1 MQTASMPAEKFKN
14 LHLIATTPVVMAV
27 SVILI
32 FLMGLSIYFTAAK
45 IETESNAREIQ
56 LIQNGINIEISRVN
70 GGVESQTLWD
80 DAVLHLDNKLDKN
93 WAKQYL
99 TEYLW
104 TNGGYNLVFVLDGE
118 DRPIFATYDR
128 QSIGTEQ
135 FEGLRGQLRSVIQS
149 VRAQEIARGPLF
161 KGDPRVP
168 TPIRGHAIVRM
179 RSALFIATADLV
191 QPDNSIGAAPSR
203 RGAVLVAGQRI
214 DKNFLKKIED
224 QYLIHDLSNIPVNQR
239 PNAGQLSF
247 VVGKASDPTAF
258 QLVWKRNSPTA
269 KLILTAG
276 PALAAVFLALASAP
290 VLVSFSGRRE
300 RELKTASEAAR
311 LASQAK
317 SAFLA
322 TLSHE
327 IRTPMNGIIGLAH
340 MMRRDELIESQ
351 RERLDTI
358 LASSQAL
365 VSILNDTLDLSKIEA
380 GKLDL
385 ESEPFDL
392 KEVAFGARN
401 AFAAIATQKGVS
413 LNVAFNGDGST
424 IYLGDAQRIRQILH
438 NLISN
443 AVKFTDHG
451 NIDLDI
457 EAQESSICLK
467 VSDTGCGISPA
478 RIDQLFE
485 KFVQEDAS
493 TTRRYGGTGLGLA
506 ICRELSSA
514 MGGTISVESQQGV
527 GTCFKVELPIHR
539 TTRAPTRVPE
549 ADVATTTLAAE
560 GADSLKV
567 LVAEDNTVNQ
577 QVVVALLSE
586 LGITPSVVD
595 DGEKAL
601 DAWSQS
607 EWDVILLDVC
617 MPVMDGPTTCR
628 RIRSREASEGRR
640 RTQIIALTA
649 NVMQHQLQ
657 DYFDAGMDHIV
668 AKPIQVSEL
677 FKALEASL
685 QTPWSDMTDPVGA
698 GSV

>member
-1 MQTASMPAEKFKN
+1 MKLPTFSAEPFKRIHF
-14 LHLIATTPVVMAV
+14 LATTPMVMAL
-27 SVILI
+27 SILLILI
-32 FLMGLSIYFTAAK
+32 MGISIYFTAAK
-45 IETESNAREIQ
+45 IETESNNREIQ

-80 DAVLHLDNKLDKN
+80 DAVLHLDNRLDRG

-104 TNGGYNLVFVLDGE
+104 ANGGYNLVFVLDGIDHSVYATL
-118 DRPIFATYDR
+118 DRKFINTD
-128 QSIGTEQ
+128 Q
-135 FEGLRGQLRSVIQS
+135 FEGLREQLKTVIQS
-149 VRAQEIARGPLF
+149 VRAQEVQRGPLS

-168 TPIRGHAIVRM
+168 TPIRGHAIVRLGN
-179 RSALFIATADLV
+179 ALFIATADLV

-203 RGAVLVAGQRI
+203 RGAILVAGQRI
-214 DKNFLKKIED
+214 DRDFLKKIEN
-224 QYLIHDLSNIPVNQR
+224 QYLIRDLMNVPVGEK
-239 PNAGQLSF
+239 PKAGTLSF

-258 QLVWKRNSPTA
+258 QLAWRRNSPTA

-290 VLVSFSGRRE
+290 VLVSLSGRRE

-340 MMRRDELIESQ
+340 MMRREELVESQ

-385 ESEPFDL
+385 ETEPFDL
-392 KEVAFGARN
+392 KEIAFGARN

-413 LNVAFNGDGST
+413 LNIAFNDANST
-424 IYLGDAQRIRQILH
+424 IYLGDAQRVRQILH

-443 AVKFTDHG
+443 AVKFTDEG
-451 NIDLDI
+451 RIDLKI
-457 EAQESSICLK
+457 QAEENHITLIVA
-467 VSDTGCGISPA
+467 DTGCGISPG
-478 RIDQLFE
+478 RIDHLFE

-506 ICRELSSA
+506 ICRELSTA
-514 MGGTISVESQQGV
+514 MGGTISVESQQGL
-527 GTCFKVELPIHR
+527 GTSFRVDLPLKA
-539 TTRAPTRVPE
+539 TTRAPDRTPE
-549 ADVATTTLAAE
+549 PDVTTTVLATE

-567 LVAEDNTVNQ
+567 LVAEDNAINQ

-586 LGITPSVVD
+586 LGIKPSVVD

-601 DAWSQS
+601 DEWSRS
-607 EWDVILLDVC
+607 DWDIILLDVC
-617 MPVMDGPTTCR
+617 MPVMDGPTACR
-628 RIRSREASEGRR
+628 RIRSREISEGRR

-649 NVMQHQLQ
+649 NVMQHQVQ

-677 FKALEASL
+677 FKALEASVETAWSET
-685 QTPWSDMTDPVGA
+685 TPPLNVRPV
-698 GSV
+698 